1 MNKYIDLMNK
11 SAYAPLYQVFKNN
24 PDGKFTLK
32 ELSEMVDSFNMHKLM
47 AMTAMNIV
55 LIEKINTE
63 YVWQL
68 NPNSDGINNQ
78 KDICYW

>member
-1 MNKYIDLMNK
+1 MNKYLDLMNK

-32 ELSEMVDSFNMHKLM
+32 ELSEKVDSFNMHKLM

-68 NPNSDGINNQ
+68 NPNPDGTNNQ

>member
-1 MNKYIDLMNK
+1 MNKYIDLMGKNR
-11 SAYAPLYQVFKNN
+11 YAPLYQVFKNH
-24 PDGKFTLK
+24 PDRKFTFK
-32 ELSEMVDSFNMHKLM
+32 ELTEKVDNFNKHTLM

-55 LIEKINTE
+55 LVEKINTE

-68 NPNSDGINNQ
+68 NPNPDGINNQ

>member
-1 MNKYIDLMNK
+1 MNKYVDLMSKNR
-11 SAYAPLYQVFKNN
+11 YAPLYQVFKNN
-24 PDGKFTLK
+24 PDRKFTFK
-32 ELSEMVDSFNMHKLM
+32 ELTEKVDNFNKHTLL

-55 LIEKINTE
+55 LVEKINTE

-68 NPNSDGINNQ
+68 NPNPDGINNQ

>member
-1 MNKYIDLMNK
+1 MNK

-68 NPNSDGINNQ
+68 NPNPDGINNQ

>member
-11 SAYAPLYQVFKNN
+11 NAYASLYQVFKNN
-24 PDGKFTLK
+24 PDRKFTIE
-32 ELSEMVDSFNMHKLM
+32 ELNQTVDNFNRHKLM

-55 LIEKINTE
+55 LMEIVNTK
-63 YVWQL
+63 YVWKL
-68 NPNSDGINNQ
+68 NPNPDGINNQ